1 MLNNTNIKIIIKFT
15 NAEIKMT
22 VLIQQRD
29 R

>member
-22 VLIQQRD
+22 VLIPQRD